1 MLGSTIAYY
10 RCLAFLGRYYL
21 QEGTNQQQNSTWI
34 SAQGVRR
41 LSVFV
46 FWGLIALY
54 VPLCMALLA
63 LKWWVLPDIDRYR
76 PAIQTFLQEQT
87 GLPVTLGALS
97 AQWQGFSPQVVVST
111 LSIPTPAG
119 DVGFQASQIRMDWS
133 LASFLAFSPR
143 LNNLEVQSPNLLV
156 ERDTN
161 GTFVVAG
168 VRMVDDGTEGNPGL
182 DWLLSQERVWLNGGV
197 VQWRDHIGKL
207 PDARLENVQLLLENS
222 LNRHRAG
229 LNFDVPMLT
238 EQSVVAQLD
247 FKTPILNRDMGRFDQ
262 WKGSFYA
269 QAALDKTE
277 PVESVFKAFELDV
290 DLTRPE
296 GKVWADFAQGAIQR
310 TVFDARVAQL
320 RFANPQVDAVPFDM
334 VNTSAIVEV
343 QGEQGLLDPQAVTVR
358 QLRGQISGEQQ
369 FGPSDLSITR
379 MKQDQGVDWG
389 VQITELDAGQAK
401 SIMTELAPHLG
412 QADQLERLSHFRFD
426 GLLKLVNVRWQTL
439 NDASVSH
446 AIAFNSDVEFSKLTV
461 QYTDPPA
468 SGNGKVT
475 GFKNISGTFR
485 GDNQQGQWTL
495 NGKQVEVALPEV
507 FANEVLAFDQ
517 VTGRGGWSNIFD
529 AEKPVVF
536 TLEDLQ
542 VSNADLQAEVS
553 GRYEFRREQP
563 DVIDFRGSLPR
574 ADVAKV
580 PNYLPLVVGEN
591 ARQWLASNLK
601 AGTARQGEFLIRGSL
616 DQFPFDA
623 PDSDGLF
630 QIIVPIEKGQLTYAQ
645 GWPAIADINGTVR
658 FEGKR
663 MQIQAQQASTLGV
676 ALKNIQAEIPNL
688 DAWEPVLGITGKAE
702 GELANMVRFVNQSPV
717 RDLLSN
723 VLGSAQAEGLAD
735 LNLEL
740 TIPIADPDKTQVKG
754 DVKLASN
761 SIRLVEGM
769 PWIGEA
775 TGNIEF
781 SNQGFAL
788 KQVQGQ
794 ALGGTVILKGG
805 TNSSGWMDIR
815 ATGTARA
822 KGLAQYLNPHL
833 EPYLSGSTPY
843 TVLVSNRE
851 QGLSVEVTSQ
861 FQGMEIKLP
870 APFEKKPDARM
881 PFKLTQQTNAQ
892 GERWA
897 AELGPENKPLG
908 QLRASVKD
916 NNGQPNMEYL
926 QFAIGTPLGVPRGG
940 VQGDIRMPV
949 VELDVWRTL
958 RDEVVYKPGNKG
970 LMGWALGLDEPSD
983 GPPARINVAIR
994 TDALNVGSKSFEGV
1008 SVVAKT
1014 VEKRWQFD
1022 VKAKGVDGYISWVS
1036 DKQRPDGAVLARF
1049 KTLTIPKTLDDG
1061 IRDLVEEPA
1070 SSIPELDV
1078 QAEQFTLNDMALG
1091 ALKLRA
1097 VNQTRE
1103 EQARATLSQKP
1114 REWKLE
1120 ELRIE
1125 NPESVTQA
1133 KGTWQYGSNLSN
1145 QRTDIEINQTVNN
1158 AGGLL
1163 GRLGMQGVF
1172 RGGEGTLTGRLRWN
1186 DAPTNL
1192 DYGSLSGQFKL
1203 KSSNGQFLKADPGVA
1218 KLLGV
1223 LSLQSMPRRFALDFK
1238 DVFSEGFAYDTMEAD
1253 VRLNEGIANTQNF
1266 KMMGPSA
1273 TVLMDGDLDLES
1285 ETQNLNVVVL
1295 PDLNATGGSLIYSV
1309 IAANPA
1315 VGIASLIADFVL
1327 KDPLSKIFSFQYQ
1340 VTGPWVSP
1348 VIERVRKGDAVIPPT
1363 NNPNTRPERNE

>member
-1 MLGSTIAYY
+1 
-10 RCLAFLGRYYL
+10 L
-21 QEGTNQQQNSTWI
+21 QEGTNQQQKSNWI
-34 SAQGVRR
+34 SARGVRR

-46 FWGLIALY
+46 FWSLIALY

-63 LKWWVLPDIDRYR
+63 LKWWVLPDIDRHR
-76 PAIQTFLQEQT
+76 PAIQSFLQEQT

-97 AQWQGFSPQVVVST
+97 AQWQGLSPQVVVGA
-111 LSIPTPAG
+111 LSVPTPNGDAG
-119 DVGFQASQIRMDWS
+119 FEAGQIRMDWS
-133 LASFLAFSPR
+133 LPSFLAFTPR
-143 LNNLEVQSPNLLV
+143 LNNLEIQSPRLLV
-156 ERDTN
+156 ERDLN
-161 GTFVVAG
+161 GTLVVAG

-182 DWLLSQERVWLNGGV
+182 DWLLSQGRVWLSGGV
-197 VQWRDHIGKL
+197 VQWRDQTGKL

-222 LNRHRAG
+222 LNRHQAG
-229 LNFDVPMLT
+229 LKFDLPLLT
-238 EQSVVAQLD
+238 QQPTLVQLD
-247 FKTPILNRDMGRFDQ
+247 FKTPILNRDMGRVDQ

-269 QAALDKTE
+269 QAALDQTQ
-277 PVESVFKAFELDV
+277 PIESVFKAFELDV
-290 DLTRPE
+290 DLTKPE
-296 GKVWADFAQGAIQR
+296 GKVWLDFAQGAVQR
-310 TVFDARVAQL
+310 TVFEAQVEQL
-320 RFANPQVDAVPFDM
+320 RFANPAVDAVPFDM

-343 QGEQGLLDPQAVTVR
+343 QGSRSLLDPQAITVR
-358 QLRGQISGEQQ
+358 QLTGHISGDRK
-369 FGPSDLSITR
+369 FGPSDMAISRI
-379 MKQDQGVDWG
+379 KQAEGVDWG
-389 VQITELDAGQAK
+389 VQLTDLDAGQAK
-401 SIMTELAPHLG
+401 AIVTELAPHLG
-412 QADQLERLSHFRFD
+412 QADQLDTLNSFQFD
-426 GLLKLVNVRWQTL
+426 GLLKLVNVRWQTF
-439 NDASVSH
+439 NNAPVSQ
-446 AIAFNSDVEFSKLTV
+446 ALAFNSDIQFSNLTA
-461 QYTDPPA
+461 QYRDDQPT
-468 SGNGKVT
+468 GNGKVT
-475 GFKNISGTFR
+475 GFKNLSGTLR
-485 GDNQQGQWTL
+485 GDNQAGQWTL
-495 NGKQVEVALPEV
+495 NGNRVEVALPEV
-507 FANEVLAFDQ
+507 FANEVLAFDK
-517 VTGRGGWSNIFD
+517 VKGRGGWSNIFD
-529 AEKPVVF
+529 TDKPVVF
-536 TLEDLQ
+536 TLDELQ
-542 VSNADLQAEVS
+542 VNNADLQAEVS

-563 DVIDFRGSLPR
+563 DVIDFKGSLPR

-591 ARQWLASNLK
+591 AREWLAFNLK
-601 AGTARQGEFLIRGSL
+601 AGTARQGEFAIRGNL
-616 DQFPFDA
+616 DEFPFHL

-630 QIIVPIEKGQLTYAQ
+630 RIVAPIENGQLTYAQ
-645 GWPAIADINGTVR
+645 GWPAITDISGIVR

-663 MQIQAQQASTLGV
+663 MEIQAQQANTLGV

-688 DAWEPVLGITGKAE
+688 DAWEPMLSINGKAE
-702 GELANMVRFVNQSPV
+702 GELASMVRFVNESPV
-717 RDLLSN
+717 QDILSD
-723 VLGSAQAEGLAD
+723 VLGNAQAQGMAD
-735 LNLEL
+735 LVLEL
-740 TIPIADPDKTQVKG
+740 TIPIADPEKTQVKG
-754 DVKLASN
+754 DLKLANN

-769 PWIGEA
+769 PWVGDV

-781 SNQGFAL
+781 SNEGFAL

-794 ALGGTVILKGG
+794 ALGGPVALKGG
-805 TNSSGWMDIR
+805 TNATGWMDIR

-833 EPYLSGSTPY
+833 EPYLVGSTPY

-851 QGLSVEVTSQ
+851 QGLSVEVGSQ

-870 APFEKKPDARM
+870 APFEKKPEARL
-881 PFKLTQQTNAQ
+881 PFKLTQQINAQ

-897 AELGPENKPLG
+897 AELGPESKPIG
-908 QLRASVKD
+908 QLRALVQD

-926 QFAIGTPLGVPRGG
+926 QFAIGTALGVPRGG

-949 VELDVWRTL
+949 VELDVWRAL

-970 LMGWALGLDEPSD
+970 LMGWALGLDEPVD
-983 GPPARINVAIR
+983 GPPSRINVAIR

-1022 VKAKGVDGYISWVS
+1022 VKAKGVEGYISWVS

-1078 QAEQFTLNDMALG
+1078 QAEQFTLNNMALG
-1091 ALKLRA
+1091 SLKLRA
-1097 VNQTRE
+1097 INQSRE
-1103 EQARATLSQKP
+1103 EQARATLTQKP

-1145 QRTDIEINQTVNN
+1145 QRTDIEINQTVKN

-1163 GRLGMQGVF
+1163 ARLGMQGVF
-1172 RGGEGTLTGRLRWN
+1172 RGGEGTLNGRLRWN

-1285 ETQNLNVVVL
+1285 ETQNLSVVVL

-1348 VIERVRKGDAVIPPT
+1348 VIERVRRGDAVTPPT
-1363 NNPNTRPERNE
+1363 NDPNTRP